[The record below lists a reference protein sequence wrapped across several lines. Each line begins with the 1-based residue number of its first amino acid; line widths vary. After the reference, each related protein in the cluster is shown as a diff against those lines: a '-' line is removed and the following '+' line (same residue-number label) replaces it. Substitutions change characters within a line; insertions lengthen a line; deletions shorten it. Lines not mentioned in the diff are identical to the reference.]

1 MGVVIVGGGIT
12 GLACGLLIRAR
23 GIDTMIVD
31 APSPMPPA
39 SWGNAGHIAV
49 EQVAPLASMDTLA
62 SVPRR
67 LFMRGGPVGLPPR
80 DIGTWLPFACRL
92 ARASVPARFA
102 AGKTAMSSLLT
113 RAIPAWRRLAAQA
126 GAGEQI
132 VEDGHFVVWE
142 SLRGARAGR
151 AFWQHADLGA
161 ASVHE
166 LSRAEVKQLA
176 GLLPTEPVDGLRFAG
191 TARVRDPGLLCERL
205 TRAFVE
211 AGGEYRRARVA
222 RLQVDRSRV
231 CLEDGERID
240 AATLLVAAGVG
251 SRRLLQPL
259 GIRAP
264 LIAERGYHVQ
274 ADAPAWPDIP
284 PVVFEDRSVI
294 VSRFTSGLR
303 VAGFTEFAREQSA
316 PDARKWERLRRHAA
330 ELQLP
335 FVGPVGTWMGARPT
349 LPDYLPAIG
358 RSRHAGN
365 LLYAFGH
372 QHLGLTL
379 AAITGELLAALAC
392 GESPELD
399 LAPFAL
405 ERF

>member
-1 MGVVIVGGGIT
+1 
-12 GLACGLLIRAR
+12 
-23 GIDTMIVD
+23 MIVD
-31 APSPMPPA
+31 APSSTPSA

-49 EQVAPLASMDTLA
+49 EQVTPLASMATIA
-62 SVPRR
+62 SLPRR

-80 DIGTWLPFACRL
+80 DIGSWLPFAFQL
-92 ARASVPARFA
+92 VRASLPGRFA
-102 AGKTAMSSLLT
+102 AGKIALSSLLT

-126 GAGEQI
+126 GVSGQI

-151 AFWQHADLGA
+151 AFWQHTDLGSA
-161 ASVHE
+161 AVHE
-166 LSRAEVKQLA
+166 LTHAEVAQLA
-176 GLLPTEPVDGLRFAG
+176 GLVPSEPVDGLRFAG
-191 TARVRDPGLLCERL
+191 TARVRDPGMLCEQL
-205 TRAFVE
+205 TRAFVA

-222 RLQVDRSRV
+222 RLLIDKARTRL
-231 CLEDGERID
+231 CIEDGERID
-240 AATLLVAAGVG
+240 AATILVAAGVG
-251 SRRLLQPL
+251 SSRLLRPL

-264 LIAERGYHVQ
+264 LIAERGYHIQ
-274 ADAPAWPDIP
+274 ADAPAWPDMP

-303 VAGFTEFAREQSA
+303 VAGFTEFAREHSA
-316 PDARKWERLRRHAA
+316 PDPRKWQRLREHAT

-335 FVGPVGTWMGARPT
+335 FIGPTSTWMGARPT

-379 AAITGELLAALAC
+379 AAITGELVAALAS
-392 GESPELD
+392 GESPELE
-399 LAPFAL
+399 PFAL